1 MTHSLKQNDLI
12 CYKTLPLWTAEKLP
26 EMFREQHNTQEGTWA
41 KLHIQQGA
49 IRVFMLDEAGNV
61 LSQHDF
67 DSTHQPDFI
76 APQQWH
82 RVEPLS
88 DDLLCQLSF
97 YCERADY
104 VKKRHNLTRT
114 HSEVLAAAEIIP
126 AGKALD
132 LGCGR
137 GRNSLYLAK
146 LGFDVTA
153 VDANAMSVDFL
164 RQAAEKDALAIQADT
179 YDINTAAISGNYDFI
194 LSTVVM
200 MFLDPARIPAI
211 VENMQA
217 HTNVGGYNLIV
228 VALDTDDYP
237 CNVGFSSPL
246 KSGQLEGYYKDWDIL
261 KYNENIGELHRLDAN
276 GNRIKLRFA
285 TLLAKKRS

>member
-1 MTHSLKQNDLI
+1 MTNSLKQNDLV
-12 CYKTLPLWTAEKLP
+12 CYKTLPLWMAEKLP
-26 EMFREQHNTQEGTWA
+26 EMFREQHNTQAGTWA

-49 IRVFMLDEAGNV
+49 IRVFMLDETGNV

-67 DSTHQPDFI
+67 DSDHQPDFI
-76 APQQWH
+76 APQVWH
-82 RVEPLS
+82 RVDPLS

-104 VKKRHNLTRT
+104 VTKRHNLTRT

-153 VDANAMSVDFL
+153 VDANAMSVDLL
-164 RQAAEKDALAIQADT
+164 RQAAEKDGLAINAST
-179 YDINTAAISGNYDFI
+179 YDINTAAISDNYDFI

-200 MFLDPARIPAI
+200 MFLDPTRIDAI

-246 KSGQLEGYYKDWDIL
+246 KSGQLEGYYKDWEIL

-285 TLLAKKRS
+285 TLLAKKSK